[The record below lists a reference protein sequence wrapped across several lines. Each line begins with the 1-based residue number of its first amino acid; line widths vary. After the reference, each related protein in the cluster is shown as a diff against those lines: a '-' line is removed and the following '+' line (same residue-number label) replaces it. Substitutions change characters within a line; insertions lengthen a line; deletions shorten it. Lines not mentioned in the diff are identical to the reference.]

1 MTNDPDVHRPR
12 LPPFD
17 LSAPPANHTYK
28 ASVEREEYPSE
39 RFVRLFKELV
49 VFLCAIT
56 LVAVI
61 AWLCCRALLSSTTT
75 PDEQKWAMSI
85 LSAMVGGI
93 VGYLVR
99 R

>member
-1 MTNDPDVHRPR
+1 
-12 LPPFD
+12 
-17 LSAPPANHTYK
+17 
-28 ASVEREEYPSE
+28 
-39 RFVRLFKELV
+39 V
-49 VFLCAIT
+49 VG
-56 LVAVI
+56 VI
-61 AWLCCRALLSSTTT
+61 AWLCCRALLSAATA

>member
-1 MTNDPDVHRPR
+1 
-12 LPPFD
+12 
-17 LSAPPANHTYK
+17 
-28 ASVEREEYPSE
+28 
-39 RFVRLFKELV
+39 V
-49 VFLCAIT
+49 VFSGAIV
-56 LVAVI
+56 LVGVI